1 MSRRKK
7 KERPAPSG
15 ELSVDPEA
23 RVAAKFDAAGIAK
36 FPVAQPGK
44 MGFRVRDDCAEEHR
58 M

>member
-44 MGFRVRDDCAEEHR
+44 MGFRVLDDCAP
-58 M
+58 